1 MTGMQESGFKV
12 NDFVDVQVTK
22 IHSFGAIVTL
32 PEGRRGLIH
41 ISQVSDDFVKD
52 INSYL
57 KVGDKLTARIKK
69 IASDGKID
77 LTLRKKK
84 KILVPEVRE
93 KEFKFSH
100 LEEKMNEFLSR
111 TENKTEEKTV

>member
-1 MTGMQESGFKV
+1 MRESGFKV
-12 NDFVDVQVTK
+12 NDLVDVKVTK

-32 PEGRRGLIH
+32 PEGKRGLIH

-52 INSYL
+52 INNYL

-84 KILVPEVRE
+84 KVFVAESRE

-111 TENKTEEKTV
+111 TDIKTVKKTV

>member
-1 MTGMQESGFKV
+1 MQENELKV
-12 NDFVDVQVTK
+12 NDSVDVQVTK

-32 PEGRRGLIH
+32 PDGKRGLIH

-52 INSYL
+52 ISSYL

-69 IASDGKID
+69 IAGDGKID

-84 KILVPEVRE
+84 KVVVPEVRE
-93 KEFKFSH
+93 KEFRFSH

-111 TENKTEEKTV
+111 VENKTEEKTV

>member
-1 MTGMQESGFKV
+1 MPESGFKV
-12 NDFVDVQVTK
+12 NDLVDVQVIK
-22 IHSFGAIVTL
+22 IHSFGAIVSL
-32 PEGRRGLIH
+32 PDGKRGLIH

-57 KVGDKLTARIKK
+57 KTGDKFKACVKK

-84 KILVPEVRE
+84 KAEVPEPRE
-93 KEFKFSH
+93 KEFKFSQ

-111 TENKTEEKTV
+111 SENKA

>member
-1 MTGMQESGFKV
+1 MQESGFKI
-12 NDFVDVQVTK
+12 NDSVEVQVTK
-22 IHSFGAIVTL
+22 IHSFGAIATL
-32 PEGRRGLIH
+32 PDGKRGLIH

-57 KVGDKLTARIKK
+57 KVGDKLQAWIKK

-84 KILVPEVRE
+84 KPAVVPEVRE

-111 TENKTEEKTV
+111 AENKTEEKTV

>member
-1 MTGMQESGFKV
+1 MTGMRESGFKV
-12 NDFVDVQVTK
+12 NDLVDVQVIK
-22 IHSFGAIVTL
+22 IHTFGAIVIL
-32 PEGRRGLIH
+32 PEGKRGLIH

-52 INSYL
+52 IKSYL
-57 KVGDKLTARIKK
+57 KVGDKLRACIKK

-84 KILVPEVRE
+84 KVLMPEAHE

-111 TENKTEEKTV
+111 TENKTEEKGV

>member
-1 MTGMQESGFKV
+1 MQENEFKV
-12 NDFVDVQVTK
+12 NDIVDVQVAK

-32 PEGRRGLIH
+32 PDGKRGLIH

-57 KVGDKLTARIKK
+57 KAGDKLQARIKK

-84 KILVPEVRE
+84 KVVVPEVRE

-111 TENKTEEKTV
+111 SGDETKEKTV

>member
-1 MTGMQESGFKV
+1 MQESGLKI
-12 NDFVDVQVTK
+12 NDLVDVQVVK

-32 PEGRRGLIH
+32 PDGKRGLIH

-57 KVGDKLTARIKK
+57 KAGDKLKARVKK
-69 IASDGKID
+69 IANDGKID
-77 LTLRKKK
+77 LTLRNKK
-84 KILVPEVRE
+84 KIVAPEPRV

-111 TENKTEEKTV
+111 SEDKTEEKTV

>member
-1 MTGMQESGFKV
+1 MQEDGFKL
-12 NDFVDVQVTK
+12 NDLVDVQVVK
-22 IHSFGAIVTL
+22 IHSFGAIVSL
-32 PEGRRGLIH
+32 PDGKRGLIH

-57 KVGDKLTARIKK
+57 KVGDKLSARIKK

-84 KILVPEVRE
+84 KVLVPETRE
-93 KEFKFSH
+93 KDFKFSH

-111 TENKTEEKTV
+111 TEGKTEEAV